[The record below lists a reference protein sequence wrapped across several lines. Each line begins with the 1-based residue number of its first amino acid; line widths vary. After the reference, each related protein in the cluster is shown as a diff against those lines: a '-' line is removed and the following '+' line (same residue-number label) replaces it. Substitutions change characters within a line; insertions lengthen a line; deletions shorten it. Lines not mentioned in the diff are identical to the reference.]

1 MYGHGTVSIN
11 AENIMP
17 VIKQWLYSDKD
28 IFVRELVRNA
38 YAGDRIIVGIVDD
51 NPSLVGKYVG
61 EVKVV
66 GSRSDICDL
75 VRSLAADS
83 LVVACGLEEG
93 ELDRLSGELAPLGVK
108 ITVFGFGEN
117 PVSAPVEKV

>member
-1 MYGHGTVSIN
+1 M
-11 AENIMP
+11 
-17 VIKQWLYSDKD
+17 
-28 IFVRELVRNA
+28 RNA

-66 GSRSDICDL
+66 GSRSDIRDL

-117 PVSAPVEKV
+117 PVSAPDERVEK